1 MTRLFAFILCALL
14 ASPLAAQAPPRFQ
27 CDAGNAGL
35 VLPDGFCAL
44 LFADGLGAARHMAV
58 APNGDLFVAVSNG
71 RGQPG
76 GIVALRDADGDGRA
90 EVRERF
96 GPTGG
101 NGIWLRGDR
110 LYFAPNDAVL
120 RYRMPAGSLTP
131 AGPPDTLVL
140 GLPTGGH
147 TAKSVVVTADG
158 SLFVNIGSPT
168 NVCQVADRQ
177 SGSRGKDP
185 CPDLETR
192 AGIWRFDADRVRQR
206 QADGTRFATG
216 LRNTN
221 ALTLGPD
228 DVLYGAVHGR
238 DQLFQNWG
246 DLYDAEAGAELP
258 SEKLVEIRQGDD
270 FGWPYCYHD
279 RFLDRLVLAPE
290 YGGDAKTAGR
300 CSTKNEPLVGFPGH
314 WAPNGLAFYTAT
326 LFPRPFQG
334 GVFIAFHGSWNR
346 SPLPQAGYN
355 VVFQPMAGG
364 RPSGKWVVFADGFRE
379 MEPAGRP
386 VGVAVGPDGSLFV
399 SDDAG
404 GRIFRIVPR

>member
-1 MTRLFAFILCALL
+1 LL
-14 ASPLAAQAPPRFQ
+14 
-27 CDAGNAGL
+27 NAG
-35 VLPDGFCAL
+35 VTL
-44 LFADGLGAARHMAV
+44 LDARRSV
-58 APNGDLFVAVSNG
+58 DQRRPQVVVEQFES
-71 RGQPG
+71 GQ
-76 GIVALRDADGDGRA
+76 IFFQADGDGRA

-131 AGPPDTLVL
+131 SRPPDTLVF

-147 TAKSVVVTADG
+147 TAKSVVVTEDG
-158 SLFVNIGSPT
+158 ALFVNIGSRT
-168 NVCQVADRQ
+168 NVCQAAGRP
-177 SGSRGKDP
+177 SGSRTPDP
-185 CPDLETR
+185 CGELETR
-192 AGIWRFDADRVRQR
+192 AAIWRFDADKLHQR
-206 QADGTRFATG
+206 QSDGIRFATG

-221 ALTLGPD
+221 ALTLGPNG
-228 DVLYGAVHGR
+228 VLYGAVHGR
-238 DQLFQNWG
+238 DQLFQSWG

-258 SEKLVEIRQGDD
+258 SEKLVEIREGDD

-279 RFLDRLVLAPE
+279 RFLGRLVLAPE

-300 CSTKNEPLVGFPGH
+300 CSTKKEPLVGFPGH
-314 WAPNGLAFYTAT
+314 WAPDGLAFYTGT

-334 GVFIAFHGSWNR
+334 GLFIAFHGSWNR
-346 SPLPQAGYN
+346 APLPQAGYN

-364 RPSGKWVVFADGFRE
+364 RPSGKWVIFADGFRSLD
-379 MEPAGRP
+379 PAGRP